1 MKKIFSFGAAALFA
15 LVIMMNASDDP
26 VRTFEGE
33 VSDSQCAMNVHSLT
47 RSHQE
52 MLKSKSHGSTP
63 AECAIYCVDYLGGR
77 FVLVS
82 GKNIYRLDNDG
93 LVRKF
98 AAEKVKISGILDAKS
113 ESLHVISVDKLR

>member
-1 MKKIFSFGAAALFA
+1 MKKIFGLGLTALVA
-15 LVIMMNASDDP
+15 LVILMHASDDP

-52 MLKSKSHGSTP
+52 MLKTKSHGTT
-63 AECAIYCVDYLGGR
+63 AADCTIYCVEYSGGR

-82 GKNIYRLDNDG
+82 GKNVYRLDNDD

-98 AAEKVKISGILDAKS
+98 AAEKVKISGILDKQSGAI
-113 ESLHVISVDKLR
+113 HVISVDRL